1 MFFEKKSF
9 FYWLD
14 DGIVEMSVES
24 NTKGKWRTLDNNKSA
39 QGKTSFLISHE
50 TSSFCT
56 YFDTLAKCFYFIK
69 ALCRTYIVGIKV
81 SINVDFKVDSDSF
94 LVWKYSRVKKYS

>member
-39 QGKTSFLISHE
+39 QGKTSLKK
-50 TSSFCT
+50 
-56 YFDTLAKCFYFIK
+56 YFDIRVNDYFIS
-69 ALCRTYIVGIKV
+69 YIAYKLYT
-81 SINVDFKVDSDSF
+81 
-94 LVWKYSRVKKYS
+94 LVYTLYRIYL

>member
-39 QGKTSFLISHE
+39 QGN
-50 TSSFCT
+50 
-56 YFDTLAKCFYFIK
+56 FYFIQ
-69 ALCRTYIVGIKV
+69 AL
-81 SINVDFKVDSDSF
+81 SISYRLTIQNI
-94 LVWKYSRVKKYS
+94 